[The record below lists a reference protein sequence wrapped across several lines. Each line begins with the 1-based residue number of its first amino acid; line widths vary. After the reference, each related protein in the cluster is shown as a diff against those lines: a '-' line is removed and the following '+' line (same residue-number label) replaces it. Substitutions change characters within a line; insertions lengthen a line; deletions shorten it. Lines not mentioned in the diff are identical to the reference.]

1 MNHRGKLYFFPA
13 FLPLVEIL
21 PWLLT
26 AMGALA
32 GFLVGA
38 RGRWKKFVWPARA
51 LFVLSLI
58 GLGWFTWPRVYWRW
72 HAGESRLTDLPALET
87 IAPPPAA
94 PEFKAATF
102 RPAPWRDL
110 WRVKLT
116 SRALSSPV
124 VSGGLVIFGTWEN
137 TVEAYSLIDG
147 SLVWRVHKKEPVFS
161 LTLAA
166 PNLLLA
172 GEGLHTAPSAAIT
185 AISLP
190 SGRPLWS
197 REFPGH
203 IESAPTATAD
213 HVWLGTGP
221 AGLWCLDAH
230 SGEVLWHSQIGH
242 VDSTPL
248 LSGGSLFVSSQPVE
262 GENKSV
268 FWRLDPSTGKILWSL
283 PLPGQPWGSPH
294 FDVRSQLLV
303 TSTGVGQ
310 VGVNL
315 ATDHG
320 WAHGINLSGKSA
332 WTTELSGNPIEASV
346 QPAGRGLVVFAL
358 TKGEVVALKS
368 ADGRVA
374 WHRPLP
380 GPMQADLAMEPGSGT
395 VAAAGSGGTLFLFEG
410 KSGTP
415 LEPHLI
421 DNDSTSAPLFLPDG
435 ALLAGPYTLR
445 RVSW

>member
-32 GFLVGA
+32 GFLLGA

-51 LFVLSLI
+51 LFVLSLV
-58 GLGWFTWPRVYWRW
+58 GLGWFVWPRVYW
-72 HAGESRLTDLPALET
+72 HFQAEGSRLTELPVLET
-87 IAPPPAA
+87 IAPPPPTPEIKSAA
-94 PEFKAATF
+94 F
-102 RPAPWRDL
+102 RPGHWRDL
-110 WRVKLT
+110 WQVKLS

-124 VSGGLVIFGTWEN
+124 ISGGLVIFGTWEN
-137 TVEAYSLIDG
+137 TVEAYSIKDG
-147 SLVWRVHKKEPVFS
+147 SLVWRVQKKEPVFALALAS
-161 LTLAA
+161 PTL
-166 PNLLLA
+166 LFA
-172 GEGLHTAPSAAIT
+172 GEGLHTSPSAAIT

-190 SGRPLWS
+190 SGKPLWS

-203 IESAPTATAD
+203 IESAPTATAN

-221 AGLWCLDAH
+221 AGLWCLDAQ
-230 SGEVLWHSQIGH
+230 SGAVVWHAKIGH

-248 LSGGSLFVSSQPVE
+248 LTDGSLFVSSQPVE
-262 GENKSV
+262 GENKSIL
-268 FWRLDPSTGKILWSL
+268 WRMDPASGKIQWSL
-283 PLPGQPWGSPH
+283 SLPGQPWGSPH
-294 FDVRSQLLV
+294 FDANSQLLV

-320 WAHGINLSGKSA
+320 WAHGISLNGKSA

-346 QPAGRGLVVFAL
+346 QPAGSGLVVFAL

-368 ADGRVA
+368 ASGEIA
-374 WHRPLP
+374 WHRPLT
-380 GPMQADLAMEPGSGT
+380 GPMQADLALEPASGT
-395 VAAAGSGGTLFLFEG
+395 VAAASSGGTLFLFQG
-410 KSGTP
+410 KSGSP

-421 DNDSTSAPLFLPDG
+421 DNASTSAPLFLPDG
-435 ALLAGPYTLR
+435 AVVAGPYTLR
-445 RVSW
+445 RIVW